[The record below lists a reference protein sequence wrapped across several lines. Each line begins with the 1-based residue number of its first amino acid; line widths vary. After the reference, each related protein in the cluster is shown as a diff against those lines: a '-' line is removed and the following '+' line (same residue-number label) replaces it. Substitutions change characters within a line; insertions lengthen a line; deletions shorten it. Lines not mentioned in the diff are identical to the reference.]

1 MIDCHCHFDM
11 RDLPEHYIAQMES
24 QGHIVI
30 GMTNRPCYFQ
40 QGMSHINH
48 CGKIRLAL
56 GLHPLQLEHADED
69 LKDFEKYIDKTSYI
83 GEIGLDFSP
92 EGKSTFDKQ
101 IYCFEKILRLL
112 IGKNKILSVHSRQAE
127 KTVLDILDLF
137 YQENVIFHWYSGSCD
152 LIPEIIDHGYYFS
165 INEAMFLSEHGREII
180 SRIPK
185 ERVLTESDA
194 PYNRKSNIS
203 HAVICLA
210 ELWNIRREDVIQLV
224 NKNFKELLSSISK

>member
-1 MIDCHCHFDM
+1 MDS
-11 RDLPEHYIAQMES
+11 PELYIAQMES
-24 QGHIVI
+24 QGHTII
-30 GMTNRPCYFQ
+30 GMTNRPCYFK
-40 QGMSHINH
+40 QGMSHVNH

-69 LKDFEKYIDKTSYI
+69 LKDFEKFVDKTSYI

-92 EGKSTFDKQ
+92 EGRSTFDKQ

-137 YQENVIFHWYSGSCD
+137 YQENVIFHWYSGRCD

-180 SRIPK
+180 SKIPK

-194 PYNRKSNIS
+194 PYNRKSDIS
-203 HAVICLA
+203 HTVICLA
-210 ELWNIRREDVIQLV
+210 ELWNIRKEDVIRLV
-224 NKNFKELLSSISK
+224 NNNFKELLSSISK